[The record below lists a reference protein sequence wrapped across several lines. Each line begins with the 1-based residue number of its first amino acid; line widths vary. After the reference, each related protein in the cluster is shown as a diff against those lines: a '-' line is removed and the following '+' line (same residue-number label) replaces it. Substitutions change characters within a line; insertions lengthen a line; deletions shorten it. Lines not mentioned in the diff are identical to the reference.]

1 MLFIV
6 EGIYMF
12 AVRAPQLFTG
22 SETLVDAWL
31 IVDEG
36 LIREVGTG
44 PIPQQFV
51 DAPLTALEG
60 QVVPGYVDIHCH
72 GGGGGA
78 FGGTGEP
85 ALEAARTALATHLNH
100 GTTTMVASLV
110 TGDVNK
116 MADSVRTLGPLVD
129 SGEIAG
135 IHLEGPW
142 LSIKHKGAHEP
153 TLLIAPTD
161 ADIATI
167 FDAHPGSVKMV
178 TIAPEVDGGMEAVQ
192 NFVARGAIAAIG
204 HTDASYDQAAEAIDA
219 GVTNVTHLFNA
230 MNPIHHR
237 VPGPI
242 VKLLE
247 DKRVTV
253 ELICDGVHLHPAIIK
268 HAATAAGEGRV
279 VLVTDSMDA
288 TDMADGDYM
297 LGNLEVSVE
306 AGVARLK
313 SNGSIAGSTLTME
326 RAVQFSITVA
336 GLEPEHMLA
345 AATSTPARLLGRTDI
360 GRLRQGA
367 KADFLLLDEQ
377 YNIKQ
382 VYKSGEL
389 AVQR

>member
-1 MLFIV
+1 
-6 EGIYMF
+6 MF

-22 SETLVDAWL
+22 SETLTDSWL
-31 IVDEG
+31 IVNEG

-44 PIPQQFV
+44 PIPDQFA
-51 DAPLTALEG
+51 DAEVTTLEG
-60 QVVPGYVDIHCH
+60 QLVPGYVDIHCH

-78 FGGTGEP
+78 FGGTGED
-85 ALEAARTALATHLNH
+85 ALVAARTALETHLNH

-142 LSIKHKGAHEP
+142 LSVKHKGAHEP
-153 TLLIAPTD
+153 TLLIPPTD

-167 FDAHPGSVKMV
+167 FDAHPGAVKMV
-178 TIAPEVDGGMEAVQ
+178 TIAPEVEGGIEAVH

-204 HTDASYDQAAEAIDA
+204 HTDASYDQATAAIDA
-219 GVTNVTHLFNA
+219 GVSNVTHLFNA

-237 VPGPI
+237 IPGPI
-242 VKLLE
+242 VKLL
-247 DKRVTV
+247 DDDRVTV
-253 ELICDGVHLHPAIIK
+253 ELICDGVHLHPGIIK
-268 HAATAAGEGRV
+268 HAATAAGDGRV

-297 LGNLEVSVE
+297 LGSLEVSVE

-326 RAVQFSITVA
+326 RAVQYSVTVA
-336 GLEPEHMLA
+336 GVQPEVALA
-345 AATSTPARLLGRTDI
+345 AATSTPARVLGRTDI

-367 KADFLLLDEQ
+367 KADFLLLDSEF
-377 YNIKQ
+377 NIKQ
-382 VYKSGEL
+382 VYRAGEL